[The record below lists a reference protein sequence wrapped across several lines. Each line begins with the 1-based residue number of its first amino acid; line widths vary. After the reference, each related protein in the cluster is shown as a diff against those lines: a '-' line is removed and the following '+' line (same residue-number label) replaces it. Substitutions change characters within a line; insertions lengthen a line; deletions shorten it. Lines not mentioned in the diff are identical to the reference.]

1 MDAMARMDRSVDTV
15 VHDLD
20 IVLERTRQLRKELG
34 HLDSTRTGDVR
45 IERMGELL
53 ADAQARLEGIEA
65 FVQACQK
72 RAHRDELP
80 AEDIDLWM

>member
-1 MDAMARMDRSVDTV
+1 MDAMARMDRSVETV
-15 VHDLD
+15 THDLE
-20 IVLERTRQLRKELG
+20 IVLDRSRKIQNEIAKLEEG
-34 HLDSTRTGDVR
+34 RPGDVR
-45 IERMGELL
+45 IERMRELL
-53 ADAQARLEGIEA
+53 SDLQARVEGIEA